1 MAEFTRLGLG
11 AANLGNLY
19 RPMSDDEAWKIL
31 ETAWD
36 EGIRYFD
43 TAPHYG
49 LGLSERR
56 LGAFLATKPRD
67 EYVVSTKVG
76 RLLRAVENAGGA
88 LDNQDFA
95 VPADVQRVWDFSA
108 DGIRRSLEESLARL
122 GLDRVDIL
130 YLHDPERFDL
140 DLADREAYPTLVK
153 MREEGLVDAV
163 GIGSMSVDALAR
175 AAMNADL
182 DVLMVAGR
190 LTLAEQPTLRRI
202 LPSAEENGQEIVAA
216 GVFNSGLLAQAEPNA
231 SSRYEYGSVPPALLE
246 KVSQIAHVCSEFGV
260 DLPTAAL
267 QYPLRFSGVRSV
279 VVGASSAQQLAAN
292 AHRMATT
299 VPEELWEQLTE
310 RGLVG

>member
-1 MAEFTRLGLG
+1 MAELTRLGLG

-19 RPMSDDEAWKIL
+19 RPMSDDEAWSIL
-31 ETAWD
+31 ETAWV

-67 EYVVSTKVG
+67 QYVLSTKVG
-76 RLLRAVENAGGA
+76 RLLRAIENEDGA

-95 VPADVQRVWDFSA
+95 VPADFERVWDFSA

-140 DLADREAYPTLVK
+140 DLADREAYPTLVT
-153 MREEGLVDAV
+153 MREEGLVDSV
-163 GIGSMSVDALAR
+163 GVGSMSVDALVS
-175 AAMNADL
+175 AATNSDL
-182 DVLMVAGR
+182 DILMVAGR
-190 LTLAEQPTLRRI
+190 LTLAEQPTLQHV
-202 LPSAEENGQEIVAA
+202 LPLAEANGQEIVAA
-216 GVFNSGLLAQAEPNA
+216 GVFNSGLLAHTEPSA
-231 SSRYEYGSVPPALLE
+231 LSRYEYGTVPSALLE
-246 KVSQIAHVCSEFGV
+246 KVSRIANVCSEFGV

-267 QYPLRFSGVRSV
+267 QYPLRFSEVRSV
-279 VVGASSAQQLAAN
+279 VVGASSSQQLAAN
-292 AHRMATT
+292 AQRMAAT
-299 VPEELWEQLTE
+299 VPEELWQQLVE
-310 RGLVG
+310 RGLTE

>member
-1 MAEFTRLGLG
+1 MAELTRLGLG

-19 RPMSDDEAWKIL
+19 RPMSDDEAWEIL
-31 ETAWD
+31 ETAWE

-67 EYVVSTKVG
+67 QYVLSTKVG
-76 RLLRAVENAGGA
+76 RLLRPVENADGA
-88 LDNQDFA
+88 LDDQDFA
-95 VPADVQRVWDFSA
+95 VPANFQRVWDFSA

-140 DLADREAYPTLVK
+140 DLADREAYPTLVS

-163 GIGSMSVDALAR
+163 GVGSMSVEALTR
-175 AAMNADL
+175 AAKNSDL
-182 DVLMVAGR
+182 DILMVAGR
-190 LTLAEQPTLRRI
+190 LTLAEQPALRHV
-202 LPSAEENGQEIVAA
+202 LPSAEANGQEVVAA
-216 GVFNSGLLAQAEPNA
+216 GVFNSGLLARAEPDA
-231 SSRYEYGSVPPALLE
+231 LSRYEYGSVPPALLE
-246 KVSQIAHVCSEFGV
+246 KVSQIAQVCSEFGI

-267 QYPLRFSGVRSV
+267 HYPLRFTGVRSV
-279 VVGASSAQQLAAN
+279 VVGASSPQQLAAN
-292 AHRMATT
+292 AQRMAAT
-299 VPEELWEQLTE
+299 VPEELWEQLVD
-310 RGLVG
+310 RGLAE